1 MLVKI
6 YDLYY
11 DFKTNQKRIP
21 TPITVAQYDNLGV
34 EIRLH
39 ITDGGVPASTSG
51 TTALFVTQKSDG
63 YTSAAMNV
71 GVGYYS
77 KLFVTGE
84 TQDSGDRRAAIEI
97 YGANAE
103 RLSVIDFELLVV
115 QSPRRGQEVTPQ
127 QAQTVLQD
135 LLDAADAANAAAD
148 RVPEDINAALAGK
161 VDKIPGKGLSTND
174 YTDEDKAKLTSI
186 TGGANVQTSTA
197 TINDLTVNITYIK
210 SDSRAIV
217 YIADMVPTGTGGSTI
232 TLPAELQGYT
242 NLSGRSAGGYGGGT
256 VWQTGNPKNIYLIGN
271 DADGKTL
278 NIMGQGAMPVTV
290 ANYMIV
296 EAWCVLNYGA

>member
-21 TPITVAQYDNLGV
+21 TPITIAQYDNLGV

-39 ITDGGVPASTSG
+39 VTDGGAPASTSG
-51 TTALFVTQKSDG
+51 TTALFVTQKPDG

-77 KLFVTGE
+77 KQLVTGE

-103 RLSVIDFELLVV
+103 RLSVIEFDIFVV
-115 QSPRRGQEVTPQ
+115 RSPRQGQEVTPQ

-161 VDKIPGKGLSTND
+161 VDKITGKGLSTND
-174 YTDEDKAKLTSI
+174 YTNEDKAKLTGS
-186 TGGANVQTSTA
+186 ANLKTA
-197 TINDLTVNITYIK
+197 TAAINDLTVNITYIK
-210 SDSRAIV
+210 SGSRAIV
-217 YIADMVPTGTGGSTI
+217 YIADMVQTGTGGSTI
-232 TLPAELQGYT
+232 TLPAALQGYT
-242 NLSGRSAGGYGGGT
+242 GTGYGDGT

-271 DADGKTL
+271 DANGQTVS
-278 NIMGQGAMPVTV
+278 IMGQGAMPVTV
-290 ANYMIV
+290 SNHNIIA
-296 EAWCVLNYGA
+296 AWCVLNYGA